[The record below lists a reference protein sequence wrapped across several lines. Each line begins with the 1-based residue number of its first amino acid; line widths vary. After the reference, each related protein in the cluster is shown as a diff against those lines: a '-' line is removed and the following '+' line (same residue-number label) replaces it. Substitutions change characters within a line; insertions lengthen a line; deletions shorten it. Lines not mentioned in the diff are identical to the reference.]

1 MAYPT
6 EPACYFQLEWIPSG
20 PIYREPLHGKKDRFN
35 QEVRP
40 RDPIVIRG
48 NRSPVRKTNMR
59 NYDGGRKLTWVPV
72 KRAGPKHVKSSDD
85 LDNARALKFGEHQS
99 AEGVENN
106 PEASYVDAVK
116 SGPVQ
121 RKDAGTQEKDLIN
134 TLVASSSAS
143 QKVDS
148 VSTPR
153 TNSAM
158 RNSNSGAS
166 RRWFPIIFGTSTQ
179 HVNPSTRV
187 SDIFRAGGTSNQR
200 SISSA
205 KDRLSESKQI
215 VRQYRP
221 MDLGGRRTKSVAPG
235 TKPGPRWCPTG
246 LTHTQK
252 RRVQRLRA
260 LEIKEEIAEKCDEL
274 FNPEKH
280 MVPTWREKRI
290 AEELSRTADDTIS
303 DANSEN
309 NRDASDDMDVDQ
321 GG

>member
-1 MAYPT
+1 M
-6 EPACYFQLEWIPSG
+6 
-20 PIYREPLHGKKDRFN
+20 
-35 QEVRP
+35 
-40 RDPIVIRG
+40 
-48 NRSPVRKTNMR
+48 
-59 NYDGGRKLTWVPV
+59 PV

-148 VSTPR
+148 VSTS
-153 TNSAM
+153 TNSVM

-166 RRWFPIIFGTSTQ
+166 RRWFPIIFVTSTQ

-187 SDIFRAGGTSNQR
+187 GEIFRAGGTSNQQ

-215 VRQYRP
+215 VCQYRP
-221 MDLGGRRTKSVAPG
+221 RDLG
-235 TKPGPRWCPTG
+235 
-246 LTHTQK
+246 
-252 RRVQRLRA
+252 
-260 LEIKEEIAEKCDEL
+260 
-274 FNPEKH
+274 
-280 MVPTWREKRI
+280 
-290 AEELSRTADDTIS
+290 
-303 DANSEN
+303 
-309 NRDASDDMDVDQ
+309 
-321 GG
+321 